1 MADSTEK
8 KPSGAKRLR
17 LKRVWVLYLFFVGV
31 CLLASPLMI
40 DVGLVWCERKPVFT
54 HKFDVFWDGGTMI
67 HYGRYY
73 QIFDGRRSYSQSSN
87 RFEVSV
93 FGVTVY
99 QRQTAPNPTVPPNNN
114 PGPGDDPF

>member
-1 MADSTEK
+1 M
-8 KPSGAKRLR
+8 
-17 LKRVWVLYLFFVGV
+17 
-31 CLLASPLMI
+31 ASPLMI
-40 DVGLVWCERKPVFT
+40 DVGLVWCKRKPVFT
-54 HKFDVFWDGGTMI
+54 HKLDVFWDGGTTI

-73 QIFDGRRSYSQSSN
+73 QIFDGRRSYSKASN

-114 PGPGDDPF
+114 PGPDDDPF